1 MDGGQE
7 SNEEAVREVGARK
20 MVAGSGM
27 VYGGREVFH
36 WLQSCIRCL
45 DHGDVVSRKREEF
58 N

>member
-36 WLQSCIRCL
+36 
-45 DHGDVVSRKREEF
+45 
-58 N
+58 